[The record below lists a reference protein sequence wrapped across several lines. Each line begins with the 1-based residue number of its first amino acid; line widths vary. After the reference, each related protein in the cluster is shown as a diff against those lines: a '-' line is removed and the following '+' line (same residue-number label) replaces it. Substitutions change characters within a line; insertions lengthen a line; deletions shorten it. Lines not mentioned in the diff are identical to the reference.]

1 MNTNVNSVY
10 IKDGTQER
18 MILEYIFENG
28 SITTLQAIKDL
39 GILQSPARI
48 WGLKRRGVNIKTRR
62 KEVEDRYGKTKH
74 IVEYYIPEGEPVYI
88 NTLGDISKEG
98 IGE

>member
-39 GILQSPARI
+39 GVLQSPARI